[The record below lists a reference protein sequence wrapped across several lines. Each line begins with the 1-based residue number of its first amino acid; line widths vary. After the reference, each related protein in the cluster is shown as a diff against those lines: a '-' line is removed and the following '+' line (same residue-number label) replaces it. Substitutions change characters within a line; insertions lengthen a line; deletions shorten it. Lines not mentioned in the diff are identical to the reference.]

1 MVCVGPRFLLSL
13 LISMLIWRTSKA
25 MKNGNR
31 DRQTDLV
38 EEARDLFY
46 WAHDEN
52 RKVPYLV
59 EDDESIEVLHQVIQ
73 IS

>member
-52 RKVPYLV
+52 RKFH
-59 EDDESIEVLHQVIQ
+59 I
-73 IS
+73 

>member
-31 DRQTDLV
+31 DRQTYLV

-59 EDDESIEVLHQVIQ
+59 EDDESIEVLHQGIQ